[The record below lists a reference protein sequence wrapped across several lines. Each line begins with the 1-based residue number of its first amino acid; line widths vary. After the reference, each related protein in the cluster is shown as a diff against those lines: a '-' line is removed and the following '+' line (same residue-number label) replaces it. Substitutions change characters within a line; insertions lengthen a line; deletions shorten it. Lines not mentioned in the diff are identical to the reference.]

1 MPGAVPITST
11 YALTNATMPYV
22 LDLADV
28 GVAAAARANP
38 GLVPGV
44 NVVGGKVTYAPVAD
58 ATGFEYT
65 PLFDVME
72 EKAAA

>member
-44 NVVGGKVTYAPVAD
+44 NVAAGKVTYAPVAE
-58 ATGFEYT
+58 ATGLEYT
-65 PLFDVME
+65 PLFDVLE
-72 EKAAA
+72 ERAAA